1 MYHPASIASLTPS
14 QISKALKGLPV
25 RVSVGSQ
32 HDLELSQEQLKKLSK
47 AAQKG
52 KASTITLDPFQIQKH
67 MNLLGSGVSRT
78 KKYNNWVDTL
88 GARQVIDAGM
98 SKGASSISGMGVSR
112 SKKYNKWVDTLGARP
127 VIDAG
132 MSSATR
138 AISGSGYMRE
148 AHNRMMMPDARKA
161 SNKYGPNF
169 GNTEIEDDEY
179 DGPLYLGNGVSRRKK
194 YNKWTDT
201 LGARQVIDAGMNTA
215 ASSMGGFG
223 LKKRGR
229 PKKTGGALYVAGTN

>member
-25 RVSVGSQ
+25 RVSVGNQ

-52 KASTITLDPFQIQKH
+52 KASTITLDPFQIQNH

-88 GARQVIDAGM
+88 GARPVIDAGM
-98 SKGASSISGMGVSR
+98 SRATSSISGMGVSR
-112 SKKYNKWVDTLGARP
+112 TKKYNNWVNTLGARP

-138 AISGSGYMRE
+138 AISGSGYMRD
-148 AHNRMMMPDARKA
+148 AHNRMLMPDARKA

-169 GNTEIEDDEY
+169 GNTDTEFLDD
-179 DGPLYLGNGVSRRKK
+179 PLQIGFGVSRRKK

-201 LGARQVIDAGMNTA
+201 LGARPVIDAGM
-215 ASSMGGFG
+215 SSATRAISGFG

-229 PKKTGGALYVAGTN
+229 PRKTGGALYVAGQN

>member
-1 MYHPASIASLTPS
+1 
-14 QISKALKGLPV
+14 
-25 RVSVGSQ
+25 
-32 HDLELSQEQLKKLSK
+32 
-47 AAQKG
+47 
-52 KASTITLDPFQIQKH
+52 

-78 KKYNNWVDTL
+78 KKYNNWVDTI

-138 AISGSGYMRE
+138 AISGSGYMRD
-148 AHNRMMMPDARKA
+148 AHNRMLMPDARKA
-161 SNKYGPNF
+161 SSKYGPGV
-169 GNTEIEDDEY
+169 GNTDTEFLDD
-179 DGPLYLGNGVSRRKK
+179 PLQIGFGVSRRKK
-194 YNKWTDT
+194 YNKWVDT

-229 PKKTGGALYVAGTN
+229 PRKTGGALYVA